1 MNNAVIQFS
10 FTGLSANYCF
20 TGFDR
25 FALDIVAGMQGYLPG
40 TYSTIVRSATE
51 PVAADRDKVW
61 FQVNADGAATGKQ
74 FTYAYGKWVML
85 NPRVAS
91 GDERVWWTGSESDAW
106 SYDGGD
112 GTDPS
117 SNPPTATS
125 GAMWVRDRDYDFRFP
140 LAAGTSAKPTTVSP
154 GDTGGN
160 EEIVQT
166 AAQVAKHQH
175 LVWPADG
182 GDGNTGKIWSHLDP
196 GGESCASALEKI
208 IQPNDNCDAQ
218 TTLVAQF
225 QADGD
230 ESMNVMP
237 PWRCGMW
244 LKRSARAYFT
254 P

>member
-10 FTGLSANYCF
+10 FAGLPASYCF

-25 FALDIVAGMQGYLPG
+25 FALDITAGLQGYLPG

-61 FQVNADGAATGKQ
+61 FQVNADGASTGKQ

-85 NPRVAS
+85 NPRRNP
-91 GDERVWWTGSESDAW
+91 DERVWFEGSESDAW

-117 SNPPTATS
+117 TNPPTATS
-125 GAMWVRDRDYDFRFP
+125 GAMWEPDHEYDFRFP
-140 LAAGTSAKPTTVSP
+140 LGAGTSPKPTTVSV

-175 LVWPADG
+175 TVWPTDG
-182 GDGNTGKIWSHLDP
+182 GDGNTGKLWSHFDA
-196 GGESCASALEKI
+196 GGESCDSRLESPLK
-208 IQPNDNCDAQ
+208 PNTDCEQQ
-218 TTLVAQF
+218 TTIKAQY
-225 QADGD
+225 QDDGD
-230 ESMNVMP
+230 EPMNIMP
-237 PWRCGMW
+237 PYRCGYW
-244 LKRSARAYFT
+244 LKPTQRLFYT